1 MIPFNSISSIRAA
14 MAEECTEGS
23 AATSS
28 SIPNWWPAD
37 NHLHSTSL
45 NSWSNNTSNINPW
58 SNPQNPNSNNSRSSG
73 EEDVSMS
80 TSFTNAS
87 NHSGLTVESSRRLVE
102 SVANNELIGETPSDN
117 HLWNHV
123 FL

>member
-14 MAEECTEGS
+14 MAEDCTETS
-23 AATSS
+23 VATSS

-37 NHLHSTSL
+37 NHVHAS
-45 NSWSNNTSNINPW
+45 SWSNTTSNINPW
-58 SNPQNPNSNNSRSSG
+58 NNPQNPNSNNSRSSG

-102 SVANNELIGETPSDN
+102 SVANNELIGETPSDHN